1 VGRTIGCQ
9 LNIRVLH
16 VQAGKNRGMMPIT
29 GLRPSSMTDMI
40 YLSPYIRHRDYHYF
54 RTVVYHRTVVSEPIC
69 MYKKIL
75 VAEKP

>member
-1 VGRTIGCQ
+1 
-9 LNIRVLH
+9 
-16 VQAGKNRGMMPIT
+16 
-29 GLRPSSMTDMI
+29 MTDMI